1 MSTEFARTDGPAPGA
16 QEARL
21 RQAGRGFLFIT
32 GAKVYFLITATFT
45 SLAFPRLFGDPVA
58 FGGFRVVSGLL
69 NVFTMVVITA
79 TVQAASKLA
88 SEAGADPRSVR
99 RAAFRVQTAVF
110 GPVFL
115 GLLALGGLIAE
126 GFLSDGRLALPL
138 RIASIVVLAYTYYAV
153 LVGLVNGAT
162 RYGAQAGL
170 DVTFS
175 TLKTALMVALV
186 VATGSVA
193 WAFAG
198 FATAAVVV
206 LAVAAFVVRL
216 PAATAGAATGTGLER
231 RFLGYLLPLAGY
243 ALVLNLLLQADVV
256 AIKAS
261 FGGGFG
267 FGGTE
272 AADAASFAAG
282 VYGAAKNVA
291 LLPYSA
297 VISIAF
303 VVFPMVSRSSSTGDK
318 AAVASAASGA
328 IRLSALLSAAA
339 VAFLGAAPDVLLRVL
354 FGEAYAGAGH
364 VLVPLLAAGGLL
376 ALMYVGNAVLASAG
390 HPGVSLAGGAAA
402 VGIQI
407 LALFALLGGNPDQD
421 TTWWSAT
428 AATLAGSGLGA
439 LLSLYLLRRVSPAA
453 GWLPCVIG
461 AAASAAVALFSTGLL
476 PDSLPGLAR
485 PFVATAIFL
494 MLLPVTRA
502 VRLAEVARIAQT
514 LRRR

>member
-1 MSTEFARTDGPAPGA
+1 MSTEIAPAAAPTPAA

-21 RQAGRGFLFIT
+21 RKAGRGFLFIS
-32 GAKVYFLITATFT
+32 GAKIWFLVTATFT

-88 SEAGADPRSVR
+88 SEEGADPRSVR

-115 GLLALGGLIAE
+115 GLLALGGTIAQ
-126 GFLSDGRLALPL
+126 GFLSDERLALPL

-162 RYGAQAGL
+162 RYGTQAGL

-175 TLKTALMVALV
+175 TLKTILMVALV
-186 VATGSVA
+186 VATGSAA

-198 FATAAVVV
+198 FAAAAIVV
-206 LAVAAFVVRL
+206 LVVAARVGRL
-216 PAATAGAATGTGLER
+216 PPAAGAGGTPGLER
-231 RFLGYLLPLAGY
+231 RFLSFLLPLAGY

-256 AIKAS
+256 AIKAA
-261 FGGGFG
+261 FGGGLG
-267 FGGTE
+267 FDGSE

-318 AAVASAASGA
+318 AAVASAAAGA
-328 IRLSALLSAAA
+328 IRLSALLSAAS
-339 VAFLGAAPDVLLRVL
+339 VAFLGAAPDVLLRLL
-354 FGEAYAGAGH
+354 FGASYGAAGP

-376 ALMYVGNAVLASAG
+376 ALMYVGNSVLASAG
-390 HPGVSLAGGAAA
+390 HPNVSFAGGAAA
-402 VGIQI
+402 VAVQ
-407 LALFALLGGNPDQD
+407 LVALWLLLSGQPDQEA
-421 TTWWSAT
+421 TWRFA
-428 AATLAGSGLGA
+428 AIATLAASALGA
-439 LLSLYLLRRVSPAA
+439 VLALYLLRRVAPMA
-453 GWLPCVIG
+453 GWLPSVAG
-461 AAASAAVALFSTGLL
+461 AGASAAIALVGTGLL
-476 PDSLPGLAR
+476 PDVVPDLAR
-485 PFVATAIFL
+485 PFVATVFFL
-494 MLLPVTRA
+494 CLLPVTGA
-502 VRLAEVARIAQT
+502 VRVAELARIGRA
-514 LRRR
+514 LKRR